1 MEPFYGSIP
10 WDQIRKDAEE
20 AFGIIESNRKKH
32 SGSAY
37 AGGIS
42 FRYDWRALLSVIRM
56 RLPPRETL
64 VGPSV
69 QTFTDYWGG
78 KANPAMTSITP
89 PSSFKTDYCS
99 LAGGDEELC
108 SSVLQESSS
117 SSSSSSFTS
126 PPSPSSSS
134 SESTFPPQPSPSSSS
149 SFHPDDD
156 GGCIDDVKDCKRKFY
171 VCRKKKA
178 QNPEKCL
185 SQWKS
190 CVEDRDLEGST
201 CFPNTFSASFA
212 GCLGA

>member
-1 MEPFYGSIP
+1 MEPFYSSIP
-10 WDQIRKDAEE
+10 WDQIRKDAVE
-20 AFGIIESNRKKH
+20 AFGIIESNRKKQ

-37 AGGIS
+37 EGGIS

-78 KANPAMTSITP
+78 KANPTMSSITP

-108 SSVLQESSS
+108 SSAGQESSSSSFTHSSS
-117 SSSSSSFTS
+117 SSSSS
-126 PPSPSSSS
+126 
-134 SESTFPPQPSPSSSS
+134 EGLFPPQYSSSS
-149 SFHPDDD
+149 SFQQNSD
-156 GGCIDDVKDCKRKFY
+156 GDECIGDVKECKRKFY

-178 QNPEKCL
+178 QRSEKCL

-190 CVEDRDLEGST
+190 CIEDSNLEGSA
-201 CFPNTFSASFA
+201 CFPNTFSPSFA
-212 GCLGA
+212 GCLGTYKR